1 LVGSDKRLRLT
12 LPKEHELPEFFLE
25 FLTARQCTEW
35 KGKIDGIISSSTFK
49 SSEISSLGASKSAE
63 RTGDVGYPASYRS
76 AFVPDTIHVP
86 MDIII
91 VVPTSAATHEIKFN
105 AIRDAV
111 RFVVCNLGS
120 DDRLGLVAYGSEN
133 CAILALLADKSWS
146 GWENAIENI
155 RAVKGR
161 DARTGPI
168 EGAGTAMDM
177 FIRRKTLNPVSSML
191 LISDTTP
198 SEVEDANFF
207 MSRVEAAK

>member
-1 LVGSDKRLRLT
+1 M
-12 LPKEHELPEFFLE
+12 E
-25 FLTARQCTEW
+25 FLNAKHCAEW
-35 KGKIDGIISSSTFK
+35 KGKIDEIIGASSSK
-49 SSEISSLGASKSAE
+49 SSELPSASSENTTAKTEEA
-63 RTGDVGYPASYRS
+63 GYPVSYRS
-76 AFVPDTIHVP
+76 ALIPDAIHVP

-111 RFVVCNLGS
+111 RFVVRNLGP
-120 DDRLGLVAYGSEN
+120 DDRLGLVAFGSEN

-146 GWENAIENI
+146 GWEHAIETI

-161 DARTGPI
+161 DSRTGPI